1 MLDCKYI
8 GLTSAHRGIAIIISN
23 SYTRENISLNNDCRL
38 LQPLSNSLED
48 SDKLKEAFE
57 HLKFFTI
64 VKYGVTKSEL
74 FCLLNSYMQDFSCLQ
89 TDHQVIFTFFGYGEN
104 GTVYCEDE
112 RSISVSKIIRSVVS
126 DAPRLF
132 FFDVSYSAGILAH
145 KKEERWQSKILD
157 AENVLVAFVTT
168 MGCKTSQNSLWSSIL
183 ASKLVTSRDDIY
195 NVIMEV
201 NWELVEVEDVPC
213 VQQPELYSTLNTTVI
228 I

>member
-1 MLDCKYI
+1 MIENYI
-8 GLTSAHRGIAIIISN
+8 GLTSAHKGIAVIISN

-64 VKYGVTKSEL
+64 VKYDVTKGEL
-74 FCLLNSYMQDFSCLQ
+74 LSLLSSYMQDFSCLQ
-89 TDHQVIFTFFGYGEN
+89 VDHQVIFAFFGYGEN
-104 GTVYCEDE
+104 DTVYCEDE
-112 RSISVSKIIRSVVS
+112 RSISVSKIIRSIVS

-132 FFDVSYSAGILAH
+132 FFDISHSAGIFAH
-145 KKEERWQSKILD
+145 KEEERWQSKIID
-157 AENVLVAFVTT
+157 AENVLVAFVTA
-168 MGCKTSQNSLWSSIL
+168 MEYKTSQNSLWSGML
-183 ASKLVTSRDDIY
+183 ANKLLTSRDDIY

-201 NWELVEVEDVPC
+201 NWELMEVEGALC

>member
-23 SYTRENISLNNDCRL
+23 SYTRENISLNNDYRL

-89 TDHQVIFTFFGYGEN
+89 TDHQVIFAFFGYGEN

-126 DAPRLF
+126 DAPQLF
-132 FFDVSYSAGILAH
+132 FFDVSHSAGILAH

-168 MGCKTSQNSLWSSIL
+168 MGCKTPHNSLWSSIL

-201 NWELVEVEDVPC
+201 NWELVEVEDVSC